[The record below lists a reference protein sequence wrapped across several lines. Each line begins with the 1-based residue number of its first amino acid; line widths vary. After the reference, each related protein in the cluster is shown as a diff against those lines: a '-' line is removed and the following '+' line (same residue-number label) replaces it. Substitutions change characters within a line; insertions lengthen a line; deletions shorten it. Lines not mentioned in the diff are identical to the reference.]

1 MQSLTYKNVR
11 RENRSLVSL
20 ARVRAVGSATLLVA
34 TTFVCATSSSAVTH
48 QTGHTV
54 QSERIVPILTTVTD
68 TQKRLVTNLTK
79 DDFEILDNEK
89 PQPLIFFQSDVQPIT
104 VIVIIDR
111 SGSVTGTSGAP
122 VQLTAA
128 VDGFLRLLPPQ
139 DEARAGAFSDKIQF
153 TSHFTS
159 NRDDVIS
166 ELQNF
171 VYGNGTKL
179 FDALLAS
186 LDELKSRQGRRVVVV
201 ITDGDDTQS
210 HASRSTVI
218 EHERAD
224 DAIVYVIGLHTE
236 LFDGRR
242 VVRKSPSRDTADLAE
257 ETGGGYFEAQKASD
271 VARMMV
277 RIAQELHG
285 QYVLGFSPAQLD
297 GRVHKLT
304 VRVKQRGLTAR
315 ARRSYSAATIRW
327 SSLLNVKSP
336 DQS

>member
-1 MQSLTYKNVR
+1 MLKCSFVC
-11 RENRSLVSL
+11 L
-20 ARVRAVGSATLLVA
+20 AWIRTVGSATLLVA
-34 TTFVCATSSSAVTH
+34 TTFASATSTSAVAH
-48 QTGHTV
+48 QTGQTV
-54 QSERIVPILTTVTD
+54 DLGRIVRILTTVTD
-68 TQKRLVTNLTK
+68 AQKRLVTGLTK

-104 VIVIIDR
+104 VIVMIDR

-122 VQLTAA
+122 AQLTAA
-128 VDGFLRLLPPQ
+128 VEGFLRRLTPQ
-139 DEARAGAFSDKIQF
+139 DQARASAFSDQIQF

-159 NRDDVIS
+159 NRDDVIG

-186 LDELKSRQGRRVVVV
+186 LDELKGRQGRRVVVV

-218 EHERAD
+218 ERERAD

-236 LFDGRR
+236 LFNGRR
-242 VVRKSPSRDTADLAE
+242 TFRKSPSRDTADLAE
-257 ETGGGYFEAQKASD
+257 ETGGGYFEAQKPSD
-271 VARMMV
+271 VAPMMV
-277 RIAQELHG
+277 RIAEELHG
-285 QYVLGFSPAQLD
+285 QYVLGFSPTQLD

-304 VRVKQRGLTAR
+304 VNVRQRGLTAR
-315 ARRSYSAATIRW
+315 ARRRYSAATIR
-327 SSLLNVKSP
+327 
-336 DQS
+336 